1 MVDDS
6 VERET
11 AAEESIK
18 KLAAEIDVRGVLIT
32 DNASSGLLLRK
43 ESEVGGRGAV
53 VTEGE
58 K

>member
-18 KLAAEIDVRGVLIT
+18 KLDAEIDVRGVLIT